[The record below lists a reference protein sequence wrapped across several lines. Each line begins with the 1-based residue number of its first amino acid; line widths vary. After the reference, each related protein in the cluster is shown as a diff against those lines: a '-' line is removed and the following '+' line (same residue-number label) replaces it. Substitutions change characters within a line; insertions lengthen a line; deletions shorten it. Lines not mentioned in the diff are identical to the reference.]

1 MRAVVVNR
9 FGGPEVLTVTT
20 LPDPVAEAG
29 KIVVRVLAANV
40 NPTDLAARQ
49 GFVVG
54 EPLEP
59 PLVLGWDF
67 AGTVEAV
74 GEGVAGVATGDRVV
88 GMIPWYVIRGSV
100 GAYAERVAVDPE
112 WVVPLP
118 SGIGEAEA
126 ATIPLNALTARQ
138 ALELLAPAPSSAL
151 LVTGASGA
159 VGSFAVQMALAA
171 GHPVTAVAGRDDEDW
186 VAGLG
191 ELTRVLSRDA
201 DLSAAG
207 PFPAV
212 LDAVPLGEPA
222 LAALADGGSVVAT
235 RPTPP
240 ADPSRHV
247 RQEVVLI
254 RADRPALAEIVAD
267 VAAGR
272 LRTRVDRT
280 LPFEEAAEAHRLVE
294 AGGLHGKVV
303 LVP

>member
-1 MRAVVVNR
+1 MRAVVVGH
-9 FGGPEVLTVTT
+9 FGGPEVLTVTN
-20 LPDPVAEAG
+20 LPDPVAEPG
-29 KIVVRVLAANV
+29 KIVIRVLAANV

-49 GFVVG
+49 GFVIG
-54 EPLEP
+54 APLDP
-59 PLVLGWDF
+59 PIVLGWDL

-74 GEGVAGVATGDRVV
+74 GDGVTGVAPGDRVV

-100 GAYAERVAVDPE
+100 GAYAELVAVDPE

-118 SGIGEAEA
+118 DGLGYAEA
-126 ATIPLNALTARQ
+126 ATIPLNALTALQ
-138 ALELLAPAPSSAL
+138 ALELLAPAPSSEL

-171 GHPVTAVAGRDDEDW
+171 GHSVTAVAGRDDETW

-191 ELTRVLSRDA
+191 KVTAVLSRDT
-201 DLSAAG
+201 DLSG
-207 PFPAV
+207 VGRFPSV
-212 LDAVPLGEPA
+212 LDAVPVGEPA
-222 LAALADGGSVVAT
+222 LAAVADGGHVVAT

-240 ADPSRHV
+240 ADAARQV
-247 RQEVVLI
+247 RQDVVLI
-254 RADRPALAEIVAD
+254 RADRPALAEVVAD

-272 LRTRVDRT
+272 LQTRVDRT
-280 LPFEEAAEAHRLVE
+280 IPFEEAAEAHRLVE